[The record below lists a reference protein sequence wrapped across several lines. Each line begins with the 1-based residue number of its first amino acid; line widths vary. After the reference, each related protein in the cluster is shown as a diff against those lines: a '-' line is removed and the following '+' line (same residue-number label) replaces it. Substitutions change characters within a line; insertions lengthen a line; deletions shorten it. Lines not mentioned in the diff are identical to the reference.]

1 MADRNGGTKP
11 RKTPKIIQPGDPDYD
26 RLVGTVTDEDVEVLQ
41 ESALQTVH
49 GDDIFIPFKRMALRQ
64 GTLEYGVIEI
74 APDVC
79 KLIFHFEKVSR
90 NFANQVGEFFW
101 KKVRR
106 KIITDSDI
114 DAGASMEAGE
124 NPIFRS
130 NWDMTILNISALVA
144 QAKLNLIIDG
154 LRKEFPV

>member
-1 MADRNGGTKP
+1 MANFSTKP
-11 RKTPKIIQPGDPDYD
+11 QPRKSPKIIKPGDPDYK

-41 ESALQTVH
+41 ETAEQTIR
-49 GDDIFIPFKRMALRQ
+49 GDDIMIPFKKMTLRQ
-64 GTLEYGVIEI
+64 GVLEYGVIET

-79 KLIFHFEKVSR
+79 KLIFHFAGVSR
-90 NFANQVGEFFW
+90 NFANDLGAFFW

-106 KIITDSDI
+106 RIITDSDLMG
-114 DAGASMEAGE
+114 GAIMEAGE
-124 NPIFRS
+124 NPIFRN

-144 QAKLNLIIDG
+144 SAKLNLIIEG